1 MKPLEREVLG
11 ELAVYPGHA
20 VTLALLITHAFPS
33 LEAAEAKGRVFPAAL
48 ESNDIPGAGGN
59 VYAALALL
67 RNLRDGMLWEV
78 AVRWADESWGACD
91 NQALVNCLRW
101 GKGQDQADRC
111 KPLLQARAG
120 WWQK

>member
-11 ELAVYPGHA
+11 EAAVYPGHA
-20 VTLALLITHAFPS
+20 VTLAWLITHAFPN

-48 ESNDIPGAGGN
+48 ASGEIPGAGGN
-59 VYAALALL
+59 VREALDFL
-67 RNLRDGMLWEV
+67 RLLRDGTPWEF
-78 AVRWADESWGACD
+78 ALRWANRAWDECD
-91 NQALVNCLRW
+91 NQALINCVRW

-120 WWQK
+120 WWQR